1 MFDAPAK
8 RSMAAPA
15 TPFASNL
22 VCSRS
27 RFKWRLPK
35 TVAAIL
41 ASALVLQGCTGTTDV
56 EYGVAGYVRGFF
68 GGVVAEEPNAA
79 LIGRDILTA
88 GGNAA
93 DAAVAISFALSVSYP
108 SAISL
113 GGGGVCIVHD
123 GAIGVTEV
131 IDFIP
136 PAGTGAGGDRPSA
149 IPTLARGM
157 AALHARYGQFPW
169 SGVVSPA
176 ERMARLGHRVSR
188 ALAVEMSRAAE
199 PLYGEA
205 AARAIFAPS
214 GRLVGEG
221 DMLSQPELGAVL
233 GQIRAGGAGA
243 FYNGATARRIV
254 EGVQQAGGTLTVED
268 LRNYSPT
275 WRLPLIVPF
284 GDDELNLAPPPA
296 AAGPMLGVMW
306 RMLIDDDRY
315 ADAEPDERAH
325 LLAEVMKRAAADRK
339 SWLGEGY
346 SSTLPIEDVLDP
358 DRVAGLMAN
367 YSPTRATPGAEL
379 DPKGRQLAEV
389 ISGTGFVAVDRN
401 GMAVVCDLT
410 LYNPFGTGRVAPG
423 TGILLAAAPGLRGRN
438 PLSLSPAMVINT
450 GTLTFRFGLAGG
462 GGPLSPASKVQIMAD
477 TLLAG
482 KPLDTALSEP
492 RFLAVDVPDAVLVEK
507 NGGED
512 LAASL
517 TARGHPVSRL
527 AWPGLSS
534 AIHCPNG
541 VTGSS
546 SRSALCRVVH
556 DERGFGLSS
565 FSDESGG

>member
-8 RSMAAPA
+8 RSIAVL
-15 TPFASNL
+15 TTDFAFNL
-22 VCSRS
+22 MRSHS

-35 TVAAIL
+35 VTAFTL
-41 ASALVLQGCTGTTDV
+41 ASALILQGCANDSNV
-56 EYGVAGYVRGFF
+56 EYGVAGYVRGFY
-68 GGVVAEEPNAA
+68 GGVVADEPNAA
-79 LIGRDILTA
+79 LIGRDILTS

-93 DAAVAISFALSVSYP
+93 DAAVAMSFALSVSYP

-123 GAIGVTEV
+123 GTIGVTEV

-136 PAGTGAGGDRPSA
+136 PAGTGMGGDRPSA
-149 IPTLARGM
+149 VPTLTRGM

-169 SGVVSPA
+169 AGVVSPA

-199 PLYGEA
+199 PLYGEPA
-205 AARAIFAPS
+205 ALAIFAPN

-221 DMLSQPELGAVL
+221 DQLSQPELGSVL

-243 FYNGATARRIV
+243 FYNGALARRV
-254 EGVQQAGGTLTVED
+254 VDGVAQAGGTLTYEE
-268 LRNYSPT
+268 LRDYSPT
-275 WRLPLIVPF
+275 WRLPLIIPF

-306 RMLIDDDRY
+306 RMLIEDDRY
-315 ADAEPDERAH
+315 ADAASEERAH
-325 LLAEVMKRAAADRK
+325 LLAEVMKRASADRK
-339 SWLGEGY
+339 TWLGEGY
-346 SSTLPIEDVLDP
+346 SSTMPLEDVLNP

-367 YSPTRATPGAEL
+367 YSPTKATPGIEL
-379 DPKGRQLAEV
+379 DPQNRQLAEV
-389 ISGTGFVAVDRN
+389 ISGTGFVTVDRN
-401 GMAVVCDLT
+401 GMAVACDLT

-450 GTLTFRFGLAGG
+450 GTLTFRFGLASS
-462 GGPLSPASKVQIMAD
+462 GGPLGPASEIQIMAD
-477 TLLAG
+477 TLLTE
-482 KPLDTALSEP
+482 KPLDAALAEP

-507 NGGED
+507 EGGDE

-517 TARGHPVSRL
+517 KAKGHPVSRL
-527 AWPGLSS
+527 SWPGLAT
-534 AIHCPNG
+534 AIHCPSG
-541 VTGSS
+541 ITRSS

-556 DERGFGLSS
+556 DPRGYGLSS
-565 FSDESGG
+565 FSDERGG

>member
-1 MFDAPAK
+1 M
-8 RSMAAPA
+8 RSH
-15 TPFASNL
+15 SG
-22 VCSRS
+22 
-27 RFKWRLPK
+27 FKWRLPK
-35 TVAAIL
+35 FTVL
-41 ASALVLQGCTGTTDV
+41 TVASALMLQGCTGNSDV
-56 EYGVAGYVRGFF
+56 EYGVAGYVRGFY
-68 GGVVAEEPNAA
+68 GGVVTEEPNAA
-79 LIGRDILTA
+79 LIGRDVLTS

-113 GGGGVCIVHD
+113 GGGGVCIIHD
-123 GAIGVTEV
+123 GGIGVTEV
-131 IDFIP
+131 LDFIP
-136 PAGTGAGGDRPSA
+136 PAGTRIGGDRPSA
-149 IPTLARGM
+149 IPTLTRGM

-188 ALAVEMSRAAE
+188 ALAVEMSRAAK

-205 AARAIFAPS
+205 AARAIFAPT
-214 GRLVGEG
+214 GQLVGEG

-243 FYNGATARRIV
+243 FYNGNLARRIV
-254 EGVQQAGGTLTVED
+254 DGVAQAGGSLSYEE
-268 LRNYSPT
+268 LRDYTPT

-296 AAGPMLGVMW
+296 EAGPMLGVMW
-306 RMLIDDDRY
+306 RMLTQDDRY
-315 ADAEPDERAH
+315 EDAAPDERAH

-339 SWLGEGY
+339 TWLGEGY
-346 SSTLPIEDVLDP
+346 SSTMPLDQVVDP
-358 DRVAGLMAN
+358 DRVAALMAN
-367 YSPTRATPGAEL
+367 YSPTKATPGSQL
-379 DPKGRQLAEV
+379 DPQGRQLAEV
-389 ISGTGFVAVDRN
+389 ISGTGFVTVDRN

-450 GTLTFRFGLAGG
+450 GTLTFRFGLATS
-462 GGPLSPASKVQIMAD
+462 GGPLAPASEIEIMAE

-482 KPLDTALSEP
+482 KALDVAVNAP

-507 NGGED
+507 EGGDD

-517 TARGHPVSRL
+517 SAKGHPVSRL
-527 AWPGLSS
+527 SWPGLAS

-541 VTGSS
+541 VTQSS
-546 SRSALCRVVH
+546 RRSALCRVVH
-556 DERGFGLSS
+556 DPRGYGLSS
-565 FSDESGG
+565 FSDESGS